1 MTYMEN
7 TQVSANAIADL
18 RQSVGWNRMES
29 CYTSPLLTSYYHI
42 AVYDSDALIAYIDCV
57 SNGVTDAYIQDL
69 IVHPIFQ
76 GHGIGT
82 ELMNRMIAFLKSR
95 HIFMISVIFEDS
107 LRPFYKRFGFTEM
120 RSGQLQTFECG

>member
-18 RQSVGWNRMES
+18 RQSVGWNRMEG
-29 CYTSPLLTSYYHI
+29 CYRSSLMTSYYHI
-42 AVYDSDALIAYIDCV
+42 AVYDNDALIAYIDCV

-69 IVHPIFQ
+69 IVHPHFQ

-82 ELMNRMIAFLKSR
+82 ELMNRMITFLKSR

-120 RSGQLQTFECG
+120 RSGQR